1 MEPAFI
7 RYIILLWL
15 HTSIDISLSAS
26 HPSPPVTPAYSVS
39 NKINAYTLCAR
50 GNRVTVSRQWPPY
63 VKLELDSIS
72 RTKRA
77 SPPRTLA
84 NAPRRRISSF
94 MEAAV
99 YVFSRIL
106 FIKLTSNFQVWVA
119 SGAPFGQM
127 WKGHLRSV
135 LCGLSVKHALPASG
149 SFINGWYQNVKEI
162 ETWCQRSISITVSIS
177 VCINT
182 LVCN

>member
-39 NKINAYTLCAR
+39 NKINAYTLGAR

-63 VKLELDSIS
+63 VKLELHSIS

-106 FIKLTSNFQVWVA
+106 FIKLTSNFQVWGCFWRPLWTNVERTPA
-119 SGAPFGQM
+119 
-127 WKGHLRSV
+127 LSV
-135 LCGLSVKHALPASG
+135 LRIV
-149 SFINGWYQNVKEI
+149 
-162 ETWCQRSISITVSIS
+162 CQARTPSIR
-177 VCINT
+177 
-182 LVCN
+182 LFL